1 MVAFLIALVTVNLV
15 LAAVVI
21 ALTIS
26 SDRDR
31 SLHG

>member
-1 MVAFLIALVTVNLV
+1 MVAFLIALVTINLV

-21 ALTIS
+21 ALSIS

-31 SLHG
+31 QVHS

>member
-15 LAAVVI
+15 LATVVI
-21 ALTIS
+21 ALSIS

-31 SLHG
+31 QVHS